1 MTCLRCSGLM
11 VMERFEDFQDDAGV
25 MNFHA
30 WHCLICGEIL
40 DQVIITNR
48 RGQPA
53 PLHNRN
59 RNLMV
64 YN

>member
-1 MTCLRCSGLM
+1 MTCTRCEGLM
-11 VMERFEDFQDDAGV
+11 VLERFEDLQDDTGQI
-25 MNFHA
+25 NFHA
-30 WHCLICGEIL
+30 WHCLVCGEIM

-48 RGQPA
+48 RNQSGPI
-53 PLHNRN
+53 LHRN

>member
-1 MTCLRCSGLM
+1 MTCSRCDGLM
-11 VMERFEDFQDDAGV
+11 MMERFDDIRDDTGQN
-25 MNFHA
+25 NFLA

-48 RGQPA
+48 TNHVK
-53 PLHNRN
+53 PLRHRN
-59 RNLMV
+59 RKLMV

>member
-1 MTCLRCSGLM
+1 MTCARCDGLM
-11 VMERFEDFQDDAGV
+11 VMERFEDFQDDTGA
-25 MNFHA
+25 MNFNA
-30 WHCLICGEIL
+30 WHCLVCGEIL

-48 RGQPA
+48 RNQPK
-53 PLHNRN
+53 PLNHRN